1 MREVDKRTQL
11 RRRSFLRGGAAA
23 APAAALAAAGAT
35 ISPEA
40 AWASDAR
47 NLQPNTLA
55 TLVKAARDIF
65 PHDRFSDRHYITAI
79 VPYDE
84 RAGTDGA
91 LRSLME
97 DGVGALD
104 NESRRRF
111 GKPYLAVGMEDQRVE
126 VLKTLEATPFFKK
139 LRGDLVV
146 SLYNQ
151 KEVWPKLGYEG
162 SSFEHGGYLERGFN
176 DIDWLPEA

>member
-1 MREVDKRTQL
+1 
-11 RRRSFLRGGAAA
+11 
-23 APAAALAAAGAT
+23 
-35 ISPEA
+35 
-40 AWASDAR
+40 
-47 NLQPNTLA
+47 
-55 TLVKAARDIF
+55 VKAARDIF
-65 PHDRFSDRHYITAI
+65 PHDRFSDRLYIAAV

-84 RAGTDGA
+84 RAGSDCRAALPDGGRRRRA
-91 LRSLME
+91 RH
-97 DGVGALD
+97 
-104 NESRRRF
+104 ESRRRF

-126 VLKTLEATPFFKK
+126 VLKALEATPFFRK

-151 KEVWPKLGYEG
+151 KEVWSKLGYEG